1 MQITKINTQTMATKS
16 NLTFG
21 TRPIPIS
28 LIENPN
34 VQPSAEEAVT
44 SFLNPFTAQYGTEG
58 LKELL
63 RKCQELL
70 PKKTEIKATPWEDL
84 HDRI

>member
-1 MQITKINTQTMATKS
+1 MQITKINTQT
-16 NLTFG
+16 FG
-21 TRPIPIS
+21 TRALQMP
-28 LIENPN
+28 LIEVKPK

-58 LKELL
+58 LKALVS
-63 RKCQELL
+63 KCQELL
-70 PKKTEIKATPWEDL
+70 PKNTEIRATKWEDL